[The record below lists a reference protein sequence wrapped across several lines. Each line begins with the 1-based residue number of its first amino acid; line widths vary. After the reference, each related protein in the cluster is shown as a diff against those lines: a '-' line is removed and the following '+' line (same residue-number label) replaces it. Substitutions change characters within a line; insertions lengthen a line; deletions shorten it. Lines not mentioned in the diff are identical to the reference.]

1 MSWPPTLN
9 GRVRSPESLRPG
21 GRGWGIGAAVLASII
36 GVVSL
41 LPPRGTPGVE
51 IADLGEV
58 LATIGHALGYAL
70 LGALAVG
77 AQTRPRLGTTLAIVI
92 GYGIVLEILQ
102 GVMGLRS
109 FQVGDIAAN
118 ALGAVTGAVVMF
130 RVRRTVV

>member
-9 GRVRSPESLRPG
+9 GRVRIPESLRPG
-21 GRGWGIGAAVLASII
+21 GRGWGIGAAVLAILI

-58 LATIGHALGYAL
+58 LATIGHALAYAL
-70 LGALAVG
+70 LGAFTVG
-77 AQTRPRLGTTLAIVI
+77 AQIRPRLGTTLAIVI

-118 ALGAVTGAVVMF
+118 ALGAVTGAVVML
-130 RVRRTVV
+130 RVRRTEV